1 LRSPKIRGSYPSR
14 WPNKRHSNGAIKI
27 HEPVGCDKRY
37 RSISAR
43 VCGTLATESRD
54 ESSPRSQNRK
64 QIYHPQGLL
73 VSQRVP
79 DTGVKN
85 TGGKKTPKKTKQ
97 ENFRTPPEITFS
109 AAKLSTRKRL
119 LGVCVCVG
127 AAIRIKPWPASRSRT
142 SSWPTRLRRA
152 FKTTENKYLAA
163 PRGVRAQHY
172 SLPRHTHARTHT
184 LQLVTNIA
192 DDSCEK
198 LISFHVHQVGC
209 DVGVARNFSARL
221 DESRRFSI
229 LHSRLD

>member
-1 LRSPKIRGSYPSR
+1 MWDFSYRISGRIVAAITEQKADLPSTRSPRFPKSSR
-14 WPNKRHSNGAIKI
+14 H
-27 HEPVGCDKRY
+27 
-37 RSISAR
+37 RSEKHWR
-43 VCGTLATESRD
+43 E
-54 ESSPRSQNRK
+54 
-64 QIYHPQGLL
+64 
-73 VSQRVP
+73 
-79 DTGVKN
+79 KN
-85 TGGKKTPKKTKQ
+85 AEKTKQ

>member
-1 LRSPKIRGSYPSR
+1 
-14 WPNKRHSNGAIKI
+14 
-27 HEPVGCDKRY
+27 
-37 RSISAR
+37 
-43 VCGTLATESRD
+43 
-54 ESSPRSQNRK
+54 
-64 QIYHPQGLL
+64 
-73 VSQRVP
+73 
-79 DTGVKN
+79 VKN
-85 TGGKKTPKKTKQ
+85 TGGKKTPKKNKTGKFSNTTGNHIFRCETFHTK
-97 ENFRTPPEITFS
+97 T
-109 AAKLSTRKRL
+109 ATR
-119 LGVCVCVG
+119 CVCVS

-172 SLPRHTHARTHT
+172 SLPRHTHTRTHTHT

>member
-1 LRSPKIRGSYPSR
+1 MWDFSYRISGRIVAAITEQKADLPSTRSPRFPKSSR
-14 WPNKRHSNGAIKI
+14 HRSEKHWREKNAEKNKTGKFSNTTGNHIFRCETFHTK
-27 HEPVGCDKRY
+27 
-37 RSISAR
+37 
-43 VCGTLATESRD
+43 TATRC
-54 ESSPRSQNRK
+54 
-64 QIYHPQGLL
+64 
-73 VSQRVP
+73 
-79 DTGVKN
+79 
-85 TGGKKTPKKTKQ
+85 
-97 ENFRTPPEITFS
+97 
-109 AAKLSTRKRL
+109 
-119 LGVCVCVG
+119 VCVCVG

>member
-1 LRSPKIRGSYPSR
+1 MWDFSYRISGRIVAAITEQKADLPSTRSPRFPKSSR
-14 WPNKRHSNGAIKI
+14 H
-27 HEPVGCDKRY
+27 
-37 RSISAR
+37 RSEKHWR
-43 VCGTLATESRD
+43 E
-54 ESSPRSQNRK
+54 
-64 QIYHPQGLL
+64 
-73 VSQRVP
+73 
-79 DTGVKN
+79 KN
-85 TGGKKTPKKTKQ
+85 AGKKTKQ

-119 LGVCVCVG
+119 LGVCVLVLRFESNHGLLRVHERRRGLLDC
-127 AAIRIKPWPASRSRT
+127 AALSKQLKINISQHRAVCAPNTVLSPPTHTRT
-142 SSWPTRLRRA
+142 
-152 FKTTENKYLAA
+152 
-163 PRGVRAQHY
+163 H
-172 SLPRHTHARTHT
+172 THT